1 MSEAAETSVAVLR
14 TRLFAEGGEPPAALR
29 NLPERFR
36 INEIAIDEDV
46 EAMSEAD
53 WDRAL
58 QAVLASDRCITV

>member
-14 TRLFAEGGEPPAALR
+14 TRLFAEGGEPPALR

-53 WDRAL
+53 WDRVL
-58 QAVLASDRCITV
+58 QAVLESDRCITV

>member
-36 INEIAIDEDV
+36 IN
-46 EAMSEAD
+46 AMSEAD
-53 WDRAL
+53 WDRVL
-58 QAVLASDRCITV
+58 QAVLESDRCITV

>member
-1 MSEAAETSVAVLR
+1 MSDAAGTSVAVLR
-14 TRLFAEGGEPPAALR
+14 TQLFADGGEPPAALR
-29 NLPERFR
+29 SLPERFR

-58 QAVLASDRCITV
+58 QAVLDSDRCITV

>member
-14 TRLFAEGGEPPAALR
+14 TQLFAEGGEPPAALR

-46 EAMSEAD
+46 EAMSETD

>member
-36 INEIAIDEDV
+36 IIEIAIDEDV
-46 EAMSEAD
+46 EAMSETD

-58 QAVLASDRCITV
+58 QAVLDSDRCITV